1 MKPTKYLPLLALMAL
16 LTFSSC
22 STEDF
27 PEDNIDAIS
36 LQYAPAPK
44 QIEIEILELINE
56 HRLGLGLNTLKS
68 LNIVKSVAFTHTDY
82 MVEVNN
88 INHDNFYQRKNSL
101 VQNANAK
108 VVSENVAYAYSTAQ
122 SVVNAWINSDSHR
135 ENIEGDFTDF
145 EVSAEQNK
153 DGKWFYTNI
162 FIKR

>member
-1 MKPTKYLPLLALMAL
+1 MKPTNYLPLLALMAL

-27 PEDNIDAIS
+27 PEDKIDAIS

-88 INHDNFYQRKNSL
+88 ISHDNFYQRKNSL

-153 DGKWFYTNI
+153 EGKWFYTNI

>member
-1 MKPTKYLPLLALMAL
+1 MKPTNYLPLLALMTL

-27 PEDNIDAIS
+27 PIDSIDAVA
-36 LQYAPAPK
+36 LKNAPAPK
-44 QIEIEILELINE
+44 EIEIEILELINE
-56 HRLGLGLNTLKS
+56 HRIGLGLNALNS

-82 MVEVNN
+82 MVEVNSV
-88 INHDNFYQRKNSL
+88 NHDNFFQRKISL
-101 VQNANAK
+101 EQNANAK
-108 VVSENVAYAYSTAQ
+108 VVSENVAYAYSSAQ

-135 ENIEGDFTDF
+135 GNIEGDYTDF

-153 DGKWFYTNI
+153 EGKWYYTNI

>member
-1 MKPTKYLPLLALMAL
+1 MKPTNYLPLLALMAL

-27 PEDNIDAIS
+27 PEDSIDAIS
-36 LQYAPAPK
+36 LQNAPAPK
-44 QIEIEILELINE
+44 EIEIEILELINE
-56 HRLGLGLNTLKS
+56 HRIGLGLNTLNS

-82 MVEVNN
+82 MVEVNS

-101 VQNANAK
+101 IQNANAK

-153 DGKWFYTNI
+153 EGKWFYTNI

>member
-1 MKPTKYLPLLALMAL
+1 MKPTNYLPLLALMAL

-44 QIEIEILELINE
+44 EIEIEILELINE
-56 HRLGLGLNTLKS
+56 HRIGLGLKTLNS
-68 LNIVKSVAFTHTDY
+68 LSIVKSVAFTHTDY

-88 INHDNFYQRKNSL
+88 ISHDNFYQRKNSL